1 MSSLGRE
8 RARNL
13 MEATA
18 AYDLWLDEI
27 DTVAR
32 QGIRRENPEKAAY
45 LGSIIERAAAR
56 RRERPDAADGE
67 PAEPEAP
74 PPGA

>member
-1 MSSLGRE
+1 MSSLGRK
-8 RARNL
+8 RARDL

-32 QGIRRENPEKAAY
+32 QGIRREDPERAAY
-45 LGSIIERAAAR
+45 LGNIVQRAAAR
-56 RRERPDAADGE
+56 RRERPDEAD
-67 PAEPEAP
+67 ATEADD
-74 PPGA
+74 A